1 MKKTIG
7 VLVLLV
13 LMVGCK
19 HDRGAAVKSGK
30 EQPKPTPESQ
40 KIDYP
45 FAEVPFGN
53 RVIVGRKWTASVPAY
68 TTKQITGV
76 FVEGRKVKLSPYEIG
91 KYEVSYKIWKDVC
104 KWAMEHGYTGLEN
117 IGNVGNSE
125 KNGVDIPKEQWDRQP
140 VTNMTWSEAVVW
152 CNALTEMEKGNDAE
166 CVYRDKNGKTLKNA
180 SDTVGVSLAQW
191 VDKKGYRLPSQ
202 AEWEAAARYSK
213 DATNAINH
221 AKDGEEP
228 IYFTIN
234 ISASGGKLPIAFK
247 ELKENTDYEAM
258 KNELKRLA
266 VCEKYFDGTK
276 DVKFEPEIKFTS
288 VVGSKAP
295 NDLGCF
301 DMTGNV
307 TEYCYDWAEFN
318 FTFDKTKDIEE
329 NPKGPESPSGDE
341 FAKVIRGGATIT
353 LPQYLCV
360 TYINWME
367 KIDDRYVDTGFRL
380 ARTK

>member
-19 HDRGAAVKSGK
+19 HDRGGVRSEK

-53 RVIVGRKWTASVPAY
+53 RVIEGRKWTGSIPQW
-68 TTKQITGV
+68 TDKQITGV
-76 FVEGRKVKLSPYEIG
+76 FVEGRKVKFSPYEIG

-104 KWAMEHGYTGLEN
+104 KWATEHGYTGLEN
-117 IGNVGNSE
+117 VGNVGNSE

-191 VDKKGYRLPSQ
+191 ADKKGYRLPSQ

-228 IYFTIN
+228 IYFTNN

-247 ELKENTDYEAM
+247 GIKESADFEAM

-276 DVKFEPEIKFTS
+276 DVKFEPEIKFSS
-288 VVGSKAP
+288 VIGSKAP

-307 TEYCYDWAEFN
+307 NEFCYDWAEFN
-318 FTFDKTKDIEE
+318 LSFDKNNIEE
-329 NPKGPESPSGDE
+329 NPKGPKAPSGDE
-341 FAKVIRGGATIT
+341 FAKVIRGGAVIT
-353 LPQYLCV
+353 VPQYLCV

-367 KIDDRYVDTGFRL
+367 KVENKYVDTGLRL

>member
-19 HDRGAAVKSGK
+19 HDRGGAVRTEK

-53 RVIVGRKWTASVPAY
+53 RVIEGRKWTGSIPEW
-68 TTKQITGV
+68 TGNQITGV

-104 KWAMEHGYTGLEN
+104 EWAGKHGYTGLEN
-117 IGNVGNSE
+117 VGNIGNSE
-125 KNGVDIPKEQWDRQP
+125 KNGVDIPKEQWDKQP

-166 CVYRDKNGKTLKNA
+166 CVYRDKNGKILKNA
-180 SDTVGVSLAQW
+180 ADTVGVSLAQW
-191 VDKKGYRLPSQ
+191 ANKKGYRLPSQ

-213 DATNAINH
+213 DATNATNH
-221 AKDGEEP
+221 AKDGEQP
-228 IYFTIN
+228 IYFTN
-234 ISASGGKLPIAFK
+234 SISASGGKLPIAFK
-247 ELKENTDYEAM
+247 GIKENTDYEAM
-258 KNELKRLA
+258 KDELKRLA

-288 VVGSKAP
+288 IIGSKAP

-307 TEYCYDWAEFN
+307 NEFCYDWAEFKLN
-318 FTFDKTKDIEE
+318 FDKNNIEE
-329 NPKGPESPSGDE
+329 NPKGPVAPSGDE

-367 KIDDRYVDTGFRL
+367 KVENKYVDTGLRL